1 MEKKK
6 KKIKCI
12 LVVFSSQS
20 CLSSVTIAIVDAAK
34 NQTKFIAI
42 LHRNDATY
50 SKSNNIVLIL
60 EWNCKNNNFNNK
72 FNDNSNI
79 LFKSKMFQISKYHL
93 RTYSSFRIDIFN
105 RIEMSRSCS
114 SFHWIVRIIILVL
127 LSFKLGKQVLFVK

>member
-60 EWNCKNNNFNNK
+60 EWNCNNNNFN
-72 FNDNSNI
+72 
-79 LFKSKMFQISKYHL
+79 
-93 RTYSSFRIDIFN
+93 RIVKQTRNTN
-105 RIEMSRSCS
+105 R
-114 SFHWIVRIIILVL
+114 W
-127 LSFKLGKQVLFVK
+127 